1 MSLQLLNK
9 RTYKHRKTHYVR
21 ESFNWIM
28 FRIKK
33 NTCTLFCFFWLCYNE
48 IIFIWFI
55 SKIVHTETFVKQNIK
70 KHLMKTLKSVEMF
83 SLR

>member
-33 NTCTLFCFFWLCYNE
+33 KYMYIVLFFWLCYNE

>member
-21 ESFNWIM
+21 ERFNCIM

-33 NTCTLFCFFWLCYNE
+33 DTCTLFCFFGYVTMKLYLFGLYLKL
-48 IIFIWFI
+48 FIL
-55 SKIVHTETFVKQNIK
+55 
-70 KHLMKTLKSVEMF
+70 KHLLNKIS
-83 SLR
+83 RNI